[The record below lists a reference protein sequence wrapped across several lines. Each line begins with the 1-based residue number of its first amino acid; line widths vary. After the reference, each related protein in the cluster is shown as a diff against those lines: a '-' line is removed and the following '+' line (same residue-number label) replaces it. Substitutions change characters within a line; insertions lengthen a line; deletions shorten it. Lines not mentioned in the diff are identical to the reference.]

1 MRGLAAD
8 FLTVFCRERGYVCNG
23 VCVCEN
29 GVCVGGIYVCDSCD
43 DGMVVGTMV
52 CVVAGTMV
60 GGKNRAFRPLKSTST
75 RADPLASVLMHW
87 FLT

>member
-1 MRGLAAD
+1 M
-8 FLTVFCRERGYVCNG
+8 CNG

-43 DGMVVGTMV
+43 DGVVVGTMV

-60 GGKNRAFRPLKSTST
+60 CVVGVKNRAFRPLKSTST
-75 RADPLASVLMHW
+75 RADPLASVLMYR